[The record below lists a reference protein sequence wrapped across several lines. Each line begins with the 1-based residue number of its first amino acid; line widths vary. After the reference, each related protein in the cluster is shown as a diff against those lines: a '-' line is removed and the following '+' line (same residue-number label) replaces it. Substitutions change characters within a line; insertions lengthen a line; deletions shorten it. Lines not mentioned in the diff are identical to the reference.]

1 MNKEKTWDTFPHL
14 HMADYV
20 DFYYPYLL
28 SLIPKLEGQTVR
40 KEEPDFLLPSLLQA
54 ASIEVYACIEG
65 KRI

>member
-1 MNKEKTWDTFPHL
+1 
-14 HMADYV
+14 MADYV